1 METRASYVLV
11 GAFVLGL
18 IAAGVVFLLWISG
31 SGGRSDGVPMTVEF
45 RQDVTGLNKGAVV
58 RYRGIPVG
66 TVRDIRLD
74 PKNPEF
80 VLVGIVVRSDARI
93 YPDFV
98 AAVEQQGLT
107 GIPFIQLKRPPQS
120 QRRSDA
126 RPVAA
131 GAMTGALRA
140 RRIPGT
146 PTNLQ
151 RLIEEVPRAVV
162 AFRTLAERATVA
174 VGRLDEAFG
183 GPSGKGIG
191 EIVQSLDKAA
201 SEFATFSVEASAFA
215 RDARAVAGDLRPAA
229 KELTVA
235 IRSVRALADK
245 AAGLTDKAEDVLSD
259 RNRKRLEQILNNV
272 ERASNDASRF
282 VREAEKRAKELEPTL
297 KELPKT
303 LGNIAGLSK
312 SATRLSERASGFL
325 DDKNRQR
332 VDRILGSAET
342 AADDVKKIARE
353 TREVTEKI
361 RPAIEKLGASLSQ
374 MADTVTKIDEGAE
387 AFSRMSRDI
396 SRLVEENRRP
406 VARFLNAGLYD
417 VSQFVADGR
426 RLMRD
431 LNRLVRRIE
440 SDPSGFFFGQQGGLN
455 PRSR

>member
-1 METRASYVLV
+1 MLV

-18 IAAGVVFLLWISG
+18 IAAGVVFLLWTSG
-31 SGGRSDGVPMTVEF
+31 TSGRSDGVPMTVEF

-66 TVRDIRLD
+66 TVQEIRLD
-74 PKNPEF
+74 PENPEF
-80 VLVGIVVRSDARI
+80 VLVGIVLRSDARI
-93 YPDFV
+93 YPDFE
-98 AAVEQQGLT
+98 AALEQQGLT
-107 GIPFIQLKRPPQS
+107 GIPFIQLKRPTHPE
-120 QRRSDA
+120 RRSA
-126 RPVAA
+126 EPPVAA
-131 GAMTGALRA
+131 GAMTDALRA

-151 RLIEEVPRAVV
+151 RLIEEVPKAVV

-174 VGRLDEAFG
+174 VGRLDAAFG

-191 EIVQSLDKAA
+191 EIVKSLDKAA
-201 SEFATFSVEASAFA
+201 GEFAAFSVEAGAFA
-215 RDARAVAGDLRPAA
+215 KDARAMVGDLRPAA
-229 KELTVA
+229 KELTIA

-245 AAGLTDKAEDVLSD
+245 AAGLTDKVETVLSD
-259 RNRKRLEQILNNV
+259 RNRKRLEKILDNV
-272 ERASNDASRF
+272 EKASDDASRF
-282 VREAEKRAKELEPTL
+282 VREAEKRARELEPAL
-297 KELPKT
+297 RELPKT

-312 SATRLSERASGFL
+312 SATDLTERASLFL
-325 DDKNRQR
+325 DDENRQR

-361 RPAIEKLGASLSQ
+361 RPSIEKLGSSLSQ
-374 MADTVTKIDEGAE
+374 MADTVAKIDEGAE
-387 AFSRMSRDI
+387 AFSKMSNDI

-406 VARFLNAGLYD
+406 IARFLNAGLYD
-417 VSQFVADGR
+417 VSQFVAEGR
-426 RLMRD
+426 RLMGD

>member
-18 IAAGVVFLLWISG
+18 IAAGVVFLLWVSVD
-31 SGGRSDGVPMTVEF
+31 GGRTDGVPMTVEF
-45 RQDVTGLNKGAVV
+45 RQDITGLNNGAVV

-66 TVRDIRLD
+66 TVRNIRLD
-74 PKNPEF
+74 PKNPEL
-80 VLVGIVVRSDARI
+80 VLVGIVMQPDAQI

-98 AAVEQQGLT
+98 AALEQQGLT
-107 GIPFIQLKRPPQS
+107 GIPFIQLKRPPAPA
-120 QRRSDA
+120 RRADA

-131 GAMTGALRA
+131 AAMSRALRA

-151 RLIEEVPRAVV
+151 QLLEEVPRAVI
-162 AFRTLAERATVA
+162 AFRTLAERATGA

-183 GPSGKGIG
+183 GPQGKGIG
-191 EIVQSLDKAA
+191 AIVQSLDKAA
-201 SEFATFSVEASAFA
+201 NEFASFSAEASAFA
-215 RDARAVAGDLRPAA
+215 TDARAVVRDLRPAA

-235 IRSVRALADK
+235 VGSVRVLAEK
-245 AAGLTDKAEDVLSD
+245 AAGFTDKAEAVLSD
-259 RNRKRLEQILNNV
+259 RNRERLERILDNV
-272 ERASNDASRF
+272 EKASANAARF
-282 VREAEKRAKELEPTL
+282 VREAEMRAKELQPAL
-297 KELPKT
+297 DELPKT
-303 LGNIAGLSK
+303 LDNIAGLSQ
-312 SATRLSERASGFL
+312 SATRLSERASRFL

-332 VDRILGSAET
+332 IDRILGSAET
-342 AADDVKKIARE
+342 AADDVRKITRQ

-361 RPAIEKLGASLSQ
+361 RPSIEGLGASLSQ
-374 MADTVTKIDEGAE
+374 MAETVAKIDEGAE

-396 SRLVEENRRP
+396 SRLVEENRQP
-406 VARFLNAGLYD
+406 LARFLNAGLYD

-440 SDPSGFFFGQQGGLN
+440 SDPSGFFFGRQGGLN

>member
-18 IAAGVVFLLWISG
+18 IAAGVVFLLWVSG
-31 SGGRSDGVPMTVEF
+31 SGGRTDGVPMTVEF
-45 RQDVTGLNKGAVV
+45 RQDVTGLNNGAVV

-80 VLVGIVVRSDARI
+80 VLVGIIVRPDAQV
-93 YPDFV
+93 YPDFE
-98 AAVEQQGLT
+98 AALEQQGLT
-107 GIPFIQLKRPPQS
+107 GIPFIQLKRPPPA
-120 QRRSDA
+120 RRSDA

-131 GAMTGALRA
+131 GAMPRALRA

-162 AFRTLAERATVA
+162 AFRTLAERATQV
-174 VGRLDEAFG
+174 VTRLETAFG
-183 GPSGKGIG
+183 GPSGKGIDAIVRSLETASG
-191 EIVQSLDKAA
+191 EIAVFTA
-201 SEFATFSVEASAFA
+201 EASAFA
-215 RDARAVAGDLRPAA
+215 KDARAVAADLRPAA
-229 KELTVA
+229 KELTGA
-235 IRSVRALADK
+235 IRSVRTLADK
-245 AAGLTDKAEDVLSD
+245 AAGLTDKAEAVLSD
-259 RNRKRLEQILNNV
+259 RNRQRLERILGNV
-272 ERASNDASRF
+272 EKASDDASRF

-303 LGNIAGLSK
+303 LGNIAGLSQ

-325 DDKNRQR
+325 DDENRQR
-332 VDRILGSAET
+332 VERILGSAET
-342 AADDVKKIARE
+342 AADDVREIARE
-353 TREVTEKI
+353 TREVTGKI
-361 RPAIEKLGASLSQ
+361 RPAIEKLGVSLSQ
-374 MADTVTKIDEGAE
+374 MADTVAKIDEGAE

-396 SRLVEENRRP
+396 SKLVEENRQP

-417 VSQFVADGR
+417 VTQFVADGR

-440 SDPSGFFFGQQGGLN
+440 SDPSGFFFGRQGGLD